1 MLCGRTIIP
10 ASNMAYTHNLLDDDQ
25 DDILMMTPDRGGA
38 EFGDEGSG
46 ATSGYGDLT
55 EDDLAEDD
63 DIGDDVLEKDPD
75 GGLMGDDVDEDD
87 DL

>member
-1 MLCGRTIIP
+1 
-10 ASNMAYTHNLLDDDQ
+10 MAYTHDLLEEDQ
-25 DDILMMTPDRGGA
+25 DDTLMMAPDRGGA

-63 DIGDDVLEKDPD
+63 DIGDDVLETDPD
-75 GGLMGDDVDEDD
+75 DDLMGDDLDD
-87 DL
+87 DDDI

>member
-1 MLCGRTIIP
+1 MTY
-10 ASNMAYTHNLLDDDQ
+10 SDDLFDDAQ
-25 DDILMMTPDRGGA
+25 VDDITMATPDRGGA

-63 DIGDDVLEKDPD
+63 DVGDDVLENDPD
-75 GGLMGDDVDEDD
+75 DDLMGDDLEDD
-87 DL
+87 DDV